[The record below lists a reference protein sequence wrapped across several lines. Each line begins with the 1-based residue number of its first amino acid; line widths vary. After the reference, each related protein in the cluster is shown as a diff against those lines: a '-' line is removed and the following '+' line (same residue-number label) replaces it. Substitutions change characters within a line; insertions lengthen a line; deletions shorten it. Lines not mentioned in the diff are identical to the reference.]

1 MDNELQKL
9 YNSFCLLKDKMNS
22 GNVTEK
28 TVNLIGRFGKA
39 IKTAEDIVLDPPKIN
54 KSFEQNFKIESYIP
68 KTQKELKE
76 IADKIKEGATKKK
89 PGSKPK
95 KK

>member
-1 MDNELQKL
+1 MDKVLQDL

-28 TVNLIGRFGKA
+28 TVNIIGRFGKA
-39 IKTAEDIVLDPPKIN
+39 VRGAEDIVLNPPKIN
-54 KSFEQNFKIESYIP
+54 KSFEQDFKIENYIP
-68 KTQKELKE
+68 KSPKELKE
-76 IADKIKEGATKKK
+76 IADKIKEGRTKKK
-89 PGSKPK
+89 PGPKSK